1 VARRSFD
8 AMVRR
13 MLADPE
19 LTGNTLLLAIGI
31 AEAVTAPGAGSKVPL
46 QPIAEKLGVT
56 RHFIRYVIAD
66 DRPRYE
72 PRTEWPLPCRGQMIR
87 RPGLCG
93 QNSTNRFWL
102 WYPADTG
109 EREEIGACSRHRL
122 EVQAITERSRQAWIA
137 AGKPTP
143 PGNTGGHLERYF
155 GGDWDVT
162 YAWATPSWKRPPS
175 STVRTDMRPALRLI
189 IGGAD
194 DDG

>member
-31 AEAVTAPGAGSKVPL
+31 AEAVTAPGAGRRVPI
-46 QPIAEKLGVT
+46 QPIAERLGVK
-56 RHFIRYVIAD
+56 RDFIRYVIAD

-72 PRTEWPLPCRGQMIR
+72 PRREGPLPCRGQMIR
-87 RPGLCG
+87 REGLCG

-102 WYPADTG
+102 WYPPDTG

-122 EVQAITERSRQAWIA
+122 EVQAITEASRQAWIA
-137 AGKPTP
+137 AGKPSP

-155 GGDWDVT
+155 GGDWDET
-162 YAWATPSWKRPPS
+162 YTWATPSWKRPPT
-175 STVRTDMRPALRLI
+175 STVRTDMRPVLRLI
-189 IGGAD
+189 VGGAD
-194 DDG
+194 